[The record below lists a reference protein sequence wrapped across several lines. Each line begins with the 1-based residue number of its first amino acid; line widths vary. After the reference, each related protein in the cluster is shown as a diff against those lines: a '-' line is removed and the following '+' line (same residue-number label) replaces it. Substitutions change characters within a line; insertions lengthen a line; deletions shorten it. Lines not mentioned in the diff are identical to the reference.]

1 MFVIGAANPIV
12 DVNAST
18 ILQRLTPDAV
28 LGRVFGALETGLI
41 TTMALGAL
49 IMPLLIRFVGL
60 RWGLAV
66 LGLAVA
72 LVVLPALPRLR
83 RLDASLTPPV
93 GLELLQKASIFAP
106 LDRPTLEN
114 LARRLVELSVPAGRL
129 VTAEGEVGDR
139 FYLIESGAVVVTHEG
154 RELRREGAGDF
165 FGEIALLRDVP
176 RTATVTTT
184 EDSVFRVLEREDFLS
199 ALDGSSEVRTRAE
212 DIVSL
217 RLPT

>member
-1 MFVIGAANPIV
+1 
-12 DVNAST
+12 
-18 ILQRLTPDAV
+18 
-28 LGRVFGALETGLI
+28 
-41 TTMALGAL
+41 
-49 IMPLLIRFVGL
+49 
-60 RWGLAV
+60 LAV

-72 LVVLPALPRLR
+72 LVVVPALPRLR

-93 GLELLQKASIFAP
+93 GLELLQQASIFAP

-129 VTAEGEVGDR
+129 VIAEGEVGDR

-154 RELRREGAGDF
+154 RELRREQAGDF